1 MKGVKVTD
9 WVSHMLRNIADEVNN
24 DPSLEEDKSLWTNFA
39 EKFEL
44 KFTSASALEE
54 SRQSFEEYCMKND
67 DVNEYIA
74 IFEDLLT
81 KIEYK
86 REDFGVIDKFK
97 QGLKKWIVKKI
108 LERDTWPANLNEWQ
122 EVARREVRRAKY
134 TTVTLGGDRK
144 NYNLSLQEAKWK
156 AALFPET
163 NQRRGYSSSKRN
175 NEVMLMEVD
184 YAATQNPRL
193 KRLTPEERKKLMDEG
208 RCFKCRLKG
217 HQARNCMGRDQTN
230 TSNARVAN
238 TPSTKT
244 KETTAMV
251 NKDEP
256 PPYDENQITG
266 LIRAMSTEQREML
279 LSKIV
284 NLGKEKGK
292 KEEENRE
299 PSYQSNDEEG
309 F

>member
-1 MKGVKVTD
+1 
-9 WVSHMLRNIADEVNN
+9 MLRKIVDEVND
-24 DPSLEEDKSLWTNFA
+24 DPSLEDDKRLWSEFA

-54 SRQSFEEYCMKND
+54 SRQDFEECCMKND

-86 REDFGVIDKFK
+86 QEDFGVVDKFK

-108 LERDTWPANLNEWQ
+108 LEHDTWPASLDEWQ
-122 EVARREVRRAKY
+122 EAARREVRRAKY

-163 NQRRGYSSSKRN
+163 NQRRGHSGSRRN
-175 NEVMLMEVD
+175 NEVVPMEVD

-193 KRLTPEERKKLMDEG
+193 KKLTPDKRKKLIDEG
-208 RCFKCRLKG
+208 RCFKCCLKG
-217 HQARNCMGRDQTN
+217 HQARNCTGRDQTNNSDKN

-238 TPSTKT
+238 TPPTKI
-244 KETTAMV
+244 KETTTTV

-266 LIRAMSTEQREML
+266 LIRAMSTEQRETL
-279 LSKIV
+279 LSKIASS
-284 NLGKEKGK
+284 NKGK
-292 KEEENRE
+292 GRQEEDKE
-299 PSYQSNDEEG
+299 PSYQSDDEEG